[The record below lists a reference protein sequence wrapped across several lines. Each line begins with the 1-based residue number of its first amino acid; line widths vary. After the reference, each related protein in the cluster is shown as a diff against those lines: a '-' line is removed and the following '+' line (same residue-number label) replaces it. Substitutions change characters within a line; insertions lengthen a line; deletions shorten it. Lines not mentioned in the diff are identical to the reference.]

1 MKLQKTVKIISF
13 VLLEGIILLSAG
25 LAGMYNEQEKMK
37 QEEQAETVENI
48 AIVNLDSGVAENNK
62 VRYYSQELMN
72 LEADNLVSESLEAA
86 RQGIYNGSYAA
97 YVIIPA
103 EFSENAVSLNTVPE
117 KATLEFAVNPNLRED
132 VSRLT
137 MSNIKN
143 FEINLNT
150 NMSYMY
156 VQAILEEFH
165 EVQDSSGIIMKN
177 DNDEMARI
185 MGIAP
190 EGLMTSP
197 EPMSPEWADPDIEDV
212 DFDEAFETNSQI
224 SDTLRDSYDEFA
236 LQGEEA
242 FELIKQGEEV
252 VIEKLDAFMEVM
264 MEIDIE
270 TDADGNVVYEQGIE
284 DMSEYLAERE
294 EEFLEQ
300 KTRIYNRID
309 AVIMATPTPTPTGT
323 PSPGD
328 KTPTPTVS
336 PDKVPTP
343 SGSLMPTVS
352 PTKIP
357 TPSGSPVQT
366 LAPTASPEGTA
377 IPTGTPTPEIKPIPL
392 IIKETIDGS
401 LQAANQRIEEHN
413 RNDENT
419 IQEIREIIEEIR
431 KLPGMPQTIYMDD
444 NLETESIV
452 PDGKET
458 DHDEKDKE
466 EQTDD
471 EEEDEEEEQEDNA
484 GEEEQTDE
492 EECEEGQVDDIEEEE
507 QTDDKE
513 GEKEQA
519 IEEWK
524 EEAEV
529 VKLPVY
535 KSASG
540 AASSSQAI
548 VDYLDALEELLDR
561 IEKLDEM
568 TVDEI
573 YDEETIRQE
582 FRNLAQEIEE
592 LPELNAEEYQGIFET
607 SVLQPLQE
615 EVMNENLKIQEEG
628 SSYMEAQSQYLE
640 ELMLFDPYEYYDYE
654 KMDEMM
660 ASFAQN
666 IFDLEEKVYKSQ
678 TGYLELVYD
687 TVDLSNESMDAME
700 ENLND
705 AYDGTKNNIEN
716 EVDLAKQYR
725 QEMNET
731 NITILGG
738 FKEKLP
744 YTRVGNLE
752 YVQAYDFMVKP
763 VRMWDNSV
771 AKKRVSFWQ
780 DYNALKNMLI
790 VLLIIWCL
798 SIFAQIGIRLYEDK
812 KEDFEKE

>member
-48 AIVNLDSGVAENNK
+48 AIVNLDKGITENNA

-103 EFSENAVSLNTVPE
+103 EFSENAVSLNSVPE

-190 EGLMTSP
+190 EDLMASP
-197 EPMSPEWADPDIEDV
+197 EPMAPEWADPDVEDV
-212 DFDEAFETNSQI
+212 DFDEEFETNSQI
-224 SDTLRDSYDEFA
+224 ADTLRDSYDDFA

-242 FELIKQGEEV
+242 FELIKQGEET

-270 TDADGNVVYEQGIE
+270 TDEDGNVVYEQGMI
-284 DMSEYLAERE
+284 DMSEYLEECE

-300 KTRIYNRID
+300 KNKIYNRID
-309 AVIMATPTPTPTGT
+309 AVVMVTPTPTATPDPGAETPTPT
-323 PSPGD
+323 ASVEPGIG
-328 KTPTPTVS
+328 TPTPTVS
-336 PDKVPTP
+336 PTGTPIPTETPTP
-343 SGSLMPTVS
+343 SASPAETPTPTVDPDGTPV
-352 PTKIP
+352 PTE
-357 TPSGSPVQT
+357 TP
-366 LAPTASPEGTA
+366 
-377 IPTGTPTPEIKPIPL
+377 TPTPEVKSIPL

-401 LQAANQRIEEHN
+401 LQKANQKIEDHN
-413 RNDENT
+413 NNDEIT

-431 KLPGMPQTIYMDD
+431 ELLGVSQTVYIYDAMESESTVQDD
-444 NLETESIV
+444 QKG
-452 PDGKET
+452 DY
-458 DHDEKDKE
+458 
-466 EQTDD
+466 DD
-471 EEEDEEEEQEDNA
+471 VI
-484 GEEEQTDE
+484 EEEQTDNDGGKE
-492 EECEEGQVDDIEEEE
+492 EETDDDTDEEE
-507 QTDDKE
+507 QPGDDIDE
-513 GEKEQA
+513 EEQPGDDIDEEEQPA
-519 IEEWK
+519 EDWAEADNRTAKRQVYERISETGTSAQTIEE
-524 EEAEV
+524 
-529 VKLPVY
+529 
-535 KSASG
+535 
-540 AASSSQAI
+540 
-548 VDYLDALEELLDR
+548 YLDALEEMLDR

-568 TVDEI
+568 VVEEI

-582 FRNLAQEIEE
+582 FRNLAQEIEA
-592 LPELNAEEYQGIFET
+592 LPELNAEEYQGLFET
-607 SVLQPLQE
+607 SILQPLQE
-615 EVMNENLKIQEEG
+615 EVMNENMKIQEEG
-628 SSYMEAQSQYLE
+628 SSYMEAQSQYIE
-640 ELMLFDPYEYYDYE
+640 DLMLFDPYEYYDYE
-654 KMDEMM
+654 KMNEMT
-660 ASFAQN
+660 ASFAEN
-666 IFDLEEKVYKSQ
+666 IFNLEEKVYKSQ
-678 TGYLELVYD
+678 MGYLELVYD
-687 TVDLSNESMDAME
+687 TVDLSNESMEAMKD
-700 ENLND
+700 NLSE
-705 AYDGTKNNIEN
+705 AYDGTQGNIEK

-725 QEMNET
+725 QEINET
-731 NITILGG
+731 NIDILGG

-744 YTRVGNLE
+744 YTRIGNLE

-763 VRMWDNSV
+763 IRMWDNSV
-771 AKKRVSFWQ
+771 TKKRVSFWQ
-780 DYNALKNMLI
+780 DYNALKNVLI
-790 VLLIIWCL
+790 ALLIIWCL
-798 SIFAQIGIRLYEDK
+798 SIFAQLGIRLYEDR
-812 KEDFEKE
+812 KEDFYKE

>member
-25 LAGMYNEQEKMK
+25 LAGMYNEQEKLK

-48 AIVNLDSGVAENNK
+48 AIVNLDKGIPENNM

-103 EFSENAVSLNTVPE
+103 EFSENAVSLNSVPE

-190 EGLMTSP
+190 GSLMTSP
-197 EPMSPEWADPDIEDV
+197 EPMTPEWADPDVEDV

-224 SDTLRDSYDEFA
+224 ADTLQDSYDEFV

-242 FELIKQGEEV
+242 FELIKQGEET
-252 VIEKLDAFMEVM
+252 VIEKLDAFMEAM

-270 TDADGNVVYEQGIE
+270 TDADGNLVYEQGMI
-284 DMSEYLAERE
+284 DMSEYLEECE

-300 KTRIYNRID
+300 KNKIFNRID
-309 AVIMATPTPTPTGT
+309 AVVMVTPTPTAT
-323 PSPGD
+323 PDPGGE
-328 KTPTPTVS
+328 TPTPTAGVE
-336 PDKVPTP
+336 PGTGTP
-343 SGSLMPTVS
+343 APTVS
-352 PTKIP
+352 
-357 TPSGSPVQT
+357 
-366 LAPTASPEGTA
+366 
-377 IPTGTPTPEIKPIPL
+377 PTGTPTPTETPTPSASPTATPTPTVDPEGTPVPTETPTPTPEIKSIPL

-401 LQAANQRIEEHN
+401 LQKANQKIEDHN
-413 RNDENT
+413 NNDEST

-431 KLPGMPQTIYMDD
+431 ELLGVPQTVYVYDA
-444 NLETESIV
+444 TES
-452 PDGKET
+452 EST
-458 DHDEKDKE
+458 DQDDQKRDYDDVIEE
-466 EQTDD
+466 EQPDD
-471 EEEDEEEEQEDNA
+471 DGSEEEETDDDTDETDDD
-484 GEEEQTDE
+484 TDE
-492 EECEEGQVDDIEEEE
+492 EEQPTEDWEEADNRTVKRQVYERASEAGNSAQTIEE
-507 QTDDKE
+507 
-513 GEKEQA
+513 
-519 IEEWK
+519 
-524 EEAEV
+524 
-529 VKLPVY
+529 
-535 KSASG
+535 
-540 AASSSQAI
+540 
-548 VDYLDALEELLDR
+548 YLNALEEMLDR

-568 TVDEI
+568 VVEEI

-582 FRNLAQEIEE
+582 FRDLAQEIEE
-592 LPELNAEEYQGIFET
+592 LPEFNAEEYQGMFEA
-607 SVLQPLQE
+607 SILQPLQE
-615 EVMNENLKIQEEG
+615 EIMNENMKIQEEG
-628 SSYMEAQSQYLE
+628 NSYMEAQGQYIE

-654 KMDEMM
+654 KMNEMT
-660 ASFAQN
+660 ASFAEN
-666 IFDLEEKVYKSQ
+666 IFNLEEKVYKSQ
-678 TGYLELVYD
+678 MGYLELVYD
-687 TVDLSNESMDAME
+687 TVDLSNESMEAMKD
-700 ENLND
+700 NLSE
-705 AYDGTKNNIEN
+705 AYDGTQGNIEK

-725 QEMNET
+725 QEINET
-731 NITILGG
+731 NIAILGG

-744 YTRVGNLE
+744 YTRIGNLE

-771 AKKRVSFWQ
+771 TKKRVSFWQ
-780 DYNALKNMLI
+780 DYNALKNVLI
-790 VLLIIWCL
+790 ALLIIWCL
-798 SIFAQIGIRLYEDK
+798 SVFAQIGIRLYEDR
-812 KEDFEKE
+812 KEDFDRE